1 MSKKSEQ
8 IEIYNQFKNI
18 IKVGIRNS
26 SNNIFKPIKCFLI
39 DNEWLNLW
47 KEYIGY
53 KSSKEKNISKLK
65 KPNQNQHDNIKPCK
79 ALNNYEEVKNYIQN
93 NKSFEIVN
101 EEFINSIDSFFKKKV
116 QLSMKILYIGLSK
129 LIICFKEGEND
140 KYLLKLIGKKH
151 KYYEFFVNDSTI
163 FNKILTEKYEN
174 FKKNTKLK
182 NIRFNLLNNSNSTAY
197 SQDPKNS
204 FNIGNN
210 YIYNYNSS
218 NQRNIS
224 INNNIENDIPE
235 EENNTNINRNE
246 GNNIPYNIKSSTNN
260 KAQDINKGTNITNS
274 KNSHNENINS
284 NNNNDNILNKTRK
297 EEEEKKNYYENEK
310 QRLLLQKKI
319 NESLL
324 LDLDK
329 ANKLAKLRKS
339 KAKVEEDIEKTKKD
353 LENIELVIKRLKKE
367 IELSRPK
374 EIVKEEK
381 INGRAPRRNKS
392 YKSQIKHEQMMKRE
406 ELDYIYRMLK
416 LEDKIKDLEKKKYIK
431 QLYEEKLKQR
441 ENDLIVINEKI
452 RQQYEFE
459 KDFNKKQE
467 FIKVML
473 EQNEEELEKLNK
485 INNYE
490 EELKKVQKEIKEKE
504 KRKREEEIIK
514 EEQEKAE
521 KERKEREEF
530 IRRQKEEELNRLKYI
545 EEEEL
550 NKKKLEEE
558 NKIKMMEEEQKK
570 KQEDYLD
577 TIRKQQKESE
587 EQVIR
592 QNERAKLQRLE
603 EQINTNREEEKRR
616 QKELE
621 EFERKR
627 KELEELEK
635 QNRIKMEKERELEEQ
650 RRKQVELEEQ
660 RKKQIE
666 LEEQKRR
673 KELEEQERRKKEFE
687 EKQRKQK
694 ELEEEQRRKKKELEE
709 QQRKQK
715 EFEEKRSKQEEQ
727 IRIQEELERKK
738 RELEEEKR
746 KQKELE
752 EQRRKQK
759 ELEEQQRRQKEL
771 EEQQKRQK
779 ELEEQQ
785 RRQKELEEQQ
795 KMQNKLPLCCK
806 SFKIPPLIGLENI
819 GSTCYMNATLQCFSQ
834 TEVLTNYFLN
844 EKNIIKIMNNNVAK
858 KDPNDLQLSPSYYN
872 LIHNL
877 WSNKPDKWFSPQ
889 EFRIKLAK
897 MNPLFKEGLPN
908 DAKDLVTFI
917 LMQLHSELNLKD
929 GNNNINNNIDYNIQN
944 QYNEQVTLNNFIQSF
959 FSENSSVLSDHFFG
973 VQESKFLCTGCQK
986 RAMGKGLTPIK
997 YNFQTFNFLIFPL
1010 EEVRI
1015 HRNKK
1020 LKSMNPFNMNNPM
1033 NMNQFNMNNPMNM
1046 NQFNMNNPM
1055 NMNQFNMNNQMN
1067 MNQFNMNNNLM
1078 NINQNVV
1085 TIYDCFDY
1093 FQKEEFFT
1101 GENAMWCNDCNALL
1115 PSRNQT
1121 FIYTGPNILILI
1133 LNRGVGIQF
1142 KIKLNYYESI
1152 DLNKYILKKDRDSM
1166 IYDLYGVVTHIGE
1179 SGGGGHFIAACKS
1192 PCNNQWY
1199 RYNDALINQIT
1210 NLQKEVIDFGNSYIL
1225 FYQKK

>member
-1 MSKKSEQ
+1 M
-8 IEIYNQFKNI
+8 
-18 IKVGIRNS
+18 
-26 SNNIFKPIKCFLI
+26 L
-39 DNEWLNLW
+39 
-47 KEYIGY
+47 
-53 KSSKEKNISKLK
+53 
-65 KPNQNQHDNIKPCK
+65 
-79 ALNNYEEVKNYIQN
+79 
-93 NKSFEIVN
+93 
-101 EEFINSIDSFFKKKV
+101 
-116 QLSMKILYIGLSK
+116 
-129 LIICFKEGEND
+129 
-140 KYLLKLIGKKH
+140 
-151 KYYEFFVNDSTI
+151 
-163 FNKILTEKYEN
+163 
-174 FKKNTKLK
+174 
-182 NIRFNLLNNSNSTAY
+182 
-197 SQDPKNS
+197 
-204 FNIGNN
+204 
-210 YIYNYNSS
+210 
-218 NQRNIS
+218 
-224 INNNIENDIPE
+224 
-235 EENNTNINRNE
+235 
-246 GNNIPYNIKSSTNN
+246 
-260 KAQDINKGTNITNS
+260 
-274 KNSHNENINS
+274 
-284 NNNNDNILNKTRK
+284 
-297 EEEEKKNYYENEK
+297 
-310 QRLLLQKKI
+310 
-319 NESLL
+319 
-324 LDLDK
+324 
-329 ANKLAKLRKS
+329 
-339 KAKVEEDIEKTKKD
+339 
-353 LENIELVIKRLKKE
+353 
-367 IELSRPK
+367 
-374 EIVKEEK
+374 
-381 INGRAPRRNKS
+381 
-392 YKSQIKHEQMMKRE
+392 KRE
-406 ELDYIYRMLK
+406 ELDYNYRMLK

-441 ENDLIVINEKI
+441 ENDLIEINEKI

-504 KRKREEEIIK
+504 RRKREEEIIK

-521 KERKEREEF
+521 KEKKEREEF
-530 IRRQKEEELNRLKYI
+530 IRRQKEEELNRIKYI

-570 KQEDYLD
+570 KQEYYLD

-592 QNERAKLQRLE
+592 QNEMAKIQRLE
-603 EQINTNREEEKRR
+603 EQINTQREEEKRK

-621 EFERKR
+621 ELERKR
-627 KELEELEK
+627 KENEELEK

-650 RRKQVELEEQ
+650 RRKLAELEEQRRKQVELEEQ
-660 RKKQIE
+660 RRKQVE
-666 LEEQKRR
+666 LEEQRR
-673 KELEEQERRKKEFE
+673 KQVELEERERRKKELEEQERIKKDLE
-687 EKQRKQK
+687 EKQRKKK
-694 ELEEEQRRKKKELEE
+694 ELEEQRKKEKELEEQYRKQKEFEE

-715 EFEEKRSKQEEQ
+715 EFEEQQNKQEEQ
-727 IRIQEELERKK
+727 RRIQEELERKK
-738 RELEEEKR
+738 RELEEQKR

-771 EEQQKRQK
+771 EEQQRKQK

-844 EKNIIKIMNNNVAK
+844 EKNINKIMNNNVAK

-872 LIHNL
+872 LIQNL
-877 WSNKPDKWFSPQ
+877 WSNKPDKWFSPK

-929 GNNNINNNIDYNIQN
+929 GFNNNNNNIDYNIQN

-959 FSENSSVLSDHFFG
+959 FSENSSILSDHFFG
-973 VQESKFLCTGCQK
+973 VQESKFLCAGCQK
-986 RAMGKGLTPIK
+986 RAMGKGLPPIK

-1020 LKSMNPFNMNNPM
+1020 LKSMNPFNMNNQMNMNQFNMNNPMNMNPFNMNNPM

-1078 NINQNVV
+1078 NINQNEV

-1101 GENAMWCNDCNALL
+1101 GENAMWCNDCNALF

-1142 KIKLNYYESI
+1142 KIKLIYYESI

-1166 IYDLYGVVTHIGE
+1166 IYNLYGVVTHIGE

-1199 RYNDALINQIT
+1199 RYNDALVNQIT

>member
-1 MSKKSEQ
+1 
-8 IEIYNQFKNI
+8 
-18 IKVGIRNS
+18 
-26 SNNIFKPIKCFLI
+26 
-39 DNEWLNLW
+39 
-47 KEYIGY
+47 
-53 KSSKEKNISKLK
+53 
-65 KPNQNQHDNIKPCK
+65 
-79 ALNNYEEVKNYIQN
+79 
-93 NKSFEIVN
+93 
-101 EEFINSIDSFFKKKV
+101 
-116 QLSMKILYIGLSK
+116 
-129 LIICFKEGEND
+129 
-140 KYLLKLIGKKH
+140 
-151 KYYEFFVNDSTI
+151 
-163 FNKILTEKYEN
+163 
-174 FKKNTKLK
+174 
-182 NIRFNLLNNSNSTAY
+182 
-197 SQDPKNS
+197 
-204 FNIGNN
+204 
-210 YIYNYNSS
+210 
-218 NQRNIS
+218 
-224 INNNIENDIPE
+224 
-235 EENNTNINRNE
+235 
-246 GNNIPYNIKSSTNN
+246 
-260 KAQDINKGTNITNS
+260 
-274 KNSHNENINS
+274 
-284 NNNNDNILNKTRK
+284 
-297 EEEEKKNYYENEK
+297 
-310 QRLLLQKKI
+310 
-319 NESLL
+319 
-324 LDLDK
+324 
-329 ANKLAKLRKS
+329 
-339 KAKVEEDIEKTKKD
+339 
-353 LENIELVIKRLKKE
+353 
-367 IELSRPK
+367 
-374 EIVKEEK
+374 
-381 INGRAPRRNKS
+381 
-392 YKSQIKHEQMMKRE
+392 
-406 ELDYIYRMLK
+406 
-416 LEDKIKDLEKKKYIK
+416 
-431 QLYEEKLKQR
+431 
-441 ENDLIVINEKI
+441 
-452 RQQYEFE
+452 
-459 KDFNKKQE
+459 
-467 FIKVML
+467 
-473 EQNEEELEKLNK
+473 
-485 INNYE
+485 
-490 EELKKVQKEIKEKE
+490 
-504 KRKREEEIIK
+504 
-514 EEQEKAE
+514 
-521 KERKEREEF
+521 
-530 IRRQKEEELNRLKYI
+530 
-545 EEEEL
+545 
-550 NKKKLEEE
+550 
-558 NKIKMMEEEQKK
+558 
-570 KQEDYLD
+570 
-577 TIRKQQKESE
+577 
-587 EQVIR
+587 
-592 QNERAKLQRLE
+592 
-603 EQINTNREEEKRR
+603 
-616 QKELE
+616 
-621 EFERKR
+621 
-627 KELEELEK
+627 
-635 QNRIKMEKERELEEQ
+635 
-650 RRKQVELEEQ
+650 
-660 RKKQIE
+660 
-666 LEEQKRR
+666 
-673 KELEEQERRKKEFE
+673 
-687 EKQRKQK
+687 
-694 ELEEEQRRKKKELEE
+694 
-709 QQRKQK
+709 
-715 EFEEKRSKQEEQ
+715 
-727 IRIQEELERKK
+727 
-738 RELEEEKR
+738 
-746 KQKELE
+746 
-752 EQRRKQK
+752 
-759 ELEEQQRRQKEL
+759 
-771 EEQQKRQK
+771 
-779 ELEEQQ
+779 
-785 RRQKELEEQQ
+785 
-795 KMQNKLPLCCK
+795 MQNKLPLCCK

-1055 NMNQFNMNNQMN
+1055 NINQFNMNNQMN